1 MNRAATLTLNAPLL
15 MLVAALALSTPFTAG
30 AAPAFLDY
38 AQQQT
43 QQSQAQEKNDAASA
57 KQTQE
62 SRQSADNKKTGTNT
76 SQLQKRITSQQAAIA
91 QKDKLIQQLKK
102 QLAATPQTD
111 TAGANEQ
118 AALNK
123 RINEL
128 QVALSAATAEKEALI
143 KKAGVVQNNNLQ
155 QSQAAARQQI
165 QQLTT
170 QIQQAEAEN
179 KRLSASFTTLNKDKH
194 ALMTQL
200 AAAEKE
206 KQAALEQVKALNAD
220 KQPLATRLAA
230 AEKEKQAVLEQ
241 VKALNAD
248 KQSLT
253 IRLAA
258 AEKAQQ
264 AALDQA
270 KALNA
275 DKQPLATRLAAAE
288 KEKQAV
294 LEQVK
299 ALNADKQSLTI
310 RLAAAE
316 KTQQAAL
323 DQVKALNADKQSLST
338 RLAAADKAPHG
349 PANDAA
355 APKNEPPEMAAIVAD
370 YRLQADKDNAQLRM
384 KEDEIELLRTQLSVQ
399 SKTRSGESAA
409 AKLSA
414 SGEQQAY
421 AIGASMGSEALNV
434 LTTRRTQGVTVDA
447 GLVLQG
453 IEDAFRGQLR
463 LGEQERNKAL
473 FDVSQQVFQNLNKIE
488 QKNISAGKKY
498 QQAFARKK
506 DVVFKEGVYSR
517 VDYPGKGK
525 ISGND
530 LVTVVIKEML
540 TDGTVINDME
550 AKDQALTQ
558 KLDAYPPVFR
568 EPLKRLQN
576 HGSVTLVVPPEKA
589 YGSKGLPPKIPPGA
603 TMVYSVRIVD
613 SQPEPAK

>member
-62 SRQSADNKKTGTNT
+62 SRQSADNKKTGTST
-76 SQLQKRITSQQAAIA
+76 SQLQKRIASQQAAIA

-200 AAAEKE
+200 AATEKE

-220 KQPLATRLAA
+220 KQPLT
-230 AEKEKQAVLEQ
+230 
-241 VKALNAD
+241 
-248 KQSLT
+248 
-253 IRLAA
+253 
-258 AEKAQQ
+258 
-264 AALDQA
+264 
-270 KALNA
+270 
-275 DKQPLATRLAAAE
+275 TRLAAAE

-355 APKNEPPEMAAIVAD
+355 APKNEPPEMAAIVAA

-517 VDYPGKGK
+517 VDYLGKGK